1 MTSAL
6 RLLYQKRMLSRKR
19 PFWRRTLYSCAAV
32 AMISVPAANAFTGKV
47 FISTKSTAAFSTA
60 VNTVDLHYSDFV
72 LPEPDAA
79 DAPPVLLLHGLLG
92 NRRNFATIGRSLA
105 QQLEKPR
112 RVTAVDLRNHGD
124 TAAAQ
129 AVPEMTYTDMAA
141 DVLQFLDRHEID
153 RAVLVG
159 HSMGGKVAQ
168 TVALTAP
175 ERVDGLVVLDIA
187 PVPYTEEDAPWKAV
201 VDILFLLDKI
211 PVGSSKKE
219 VDQFLLPTIPDSA
232 LRAFILTNWD
242 AKESNWKI
250 PISSIVKQIEALAS
264 FDIDP
269 SVHQYHGDV
278 FLIHGGQSRFVR
290 HAYMERIGEYFP
302 NHLLTTIKGAGH
314 WVHAEAPQDTTA
326 LLKRFLDR

>member
-1 MTSAL
+1 
-6 RLLYQKRMLSRKR
+6 
-19 PFWRRTLYSCAAV
+19 
-32 AMISVPAANAFTGKV
+32 MISAPATNAFAASGR
-47 FISTKSTAAFSTA
+47 ISFAPTRTAAFSTTTK
-60 VNTVDLHYSDFV
+60 TVDLHYTDFV
-72 LPEPDAA
+72 IPEHNSSSG
-79 DAPPVLLLHGLLG
+79 APPVLLLHGLLG

-112 RVTAVDLRNHGD
+112 RVTALDLRNHGD
-124 TAAAQ
+124 TATSQ
-129 AVPEMTYTDMAA
+129 AVHEMAYADMAA
-141 DVLQFLDRHEID
+141 DVVQFLDRHEIE

-175 ERVDGLVVLDIA
+175 DRVDGLVVLDIA
-187 PVPYTEEDAPWKAV
+187 PVPYTQEDAPWKAV
-201 VDILFLLDKI
+201 VDILLLLDKI

-242 AKESNWKI
+242 PKESKWKI
-250 PISSIVKQIEALAS
+250 PIPSIVKQIEALAS

>member
-1 MTSAL
+1 
-6 RLLYQKRMLSRKR
+6 
-19 PFWRRTLYSCAAV
+19 
-32 AMISVPAANAFTGKV
+32 MISIPATNALTGKI
-47 FISTKSTAAFSTA
+47 FIASKSTDAFSTA
-60 VNTVDLHYSDFV
+60 VNTVDLHYTDFV
-72 LPEPDAA
+72 IPEPNNA

-129 AVPEMTYTDMAA
+129 AVPDMTYTDMAA

-175 ERVDGLVVLDIA
+175 DRVDGLVVLDIA
-187 PVPYTEEDAPWKAV
+187 PVPYTQEDAPWKAV
-201 VDILFLLDKI
+201 VDILFLLDQI

>member
-1 MTSAL
+1 MSS
-6 RLLYQKRMLSRKR
+6 K
-19 PFWRRTLYSCAAV
+19 
-32 AMISVPAANAFTGKV
+32 SV
-47 FISTKSTAAFSTA
+47 AAFSTTTK
-60 VNTVDLHYSDFV
+60 TVDLHYTDFV
-72 LPEPDAA
+72 VPEQTNGVNS
-79 DAPPVLLLHGLLG
+79 PPVLLLHGLLG

-124 TAAAQ
+124 TATAQ
-129 AVPEMTYTDMAA
+129 PVHEMAYMDMAA
-141 DVLQFLDRHEID
+141 DVVQFLDRHQMES
-153 RAVLVG
+153 AVLVG

-175 ERVDGLVVLDIA
+175 DRVDGLVVLDIA
-187 PVPYTEEDAPWKAV
+187 PVQYTDDDAPWKAV

-211 PVGSSKKE
+211 PVGSTKKQ
-219 VDQFLLPTIPDSA
+219 VDQLLLPTIPDPA

-250 PISSIVKQIEALAS
+250 PISSIVQQIEALAS

-269 SVHQYHGDV
+269 AVHQYHGDV

-290 HAYMERIGEYFP
+290 HAYMERIGEFFP